1 MGFLDT
7 LLGRSKPK
15 RPDLDQLFA
24 LPSAAVTLE
33 AGAAFV
39 PTGVGAVCFA
49 SVEGG
54 AFERLRQE
62 VRALLDADTERGGIP
77 VEFGRDDYGY
87 TWLTARH
94 GPHEVA
100 ELVSDLHAVNTLLV
114 EGGFGPQLLCSLVD
128 FAQRDTSGPGGRPGD
143 AGGSDASGGS
153 GEAGASGGSG
163 GSGGSGSSGGSGRSW
178 GSGEDGRARSL
189 ALIYLYKRGTF
200 YPFAPLPGGGE
211 KRDNGLELQVR
222 ALLADDLPIEQDLS
236 RWFPVWGAP
245 GL

>member
-1 MGFLDT
+1 MGFLDV

-24 LPSAAVTLE
+24 LPAAALTLQ
-33 AGAAFV
+33 AGTAFK

-54 AFERLRQE
+54 AFTRLRRD
-62 VRALLDADTERGGIP
+62 VRELLDADTARGGIP
-77 VEFGRDDYGY
+77 VEFDQDSYGY
-87 TWLTARH
+87 TWLTARQ
-94 GPHEVA
+94 PPDDMA
-100 ELVSDLHAVNTLLV
+100 ALVNDLHAVNTLLA
-114 EGGFGPQLLCSLVD
+114 EGGFGPQLLCSLVS
-128 FAQRDTSGPGGRPGD
+128 FRQE
-143 AGGSDASGGS
+143 GS
-153 GEAGASGGSG
+153 GA
-163 GSGGSGSSGGSGRSW
+163 
-178 GSGEDGRARSL
+178 SL

-200 YPFAPLPGGGE
+200 YPFAPLSGGTE

-222 ALLADDLPIEQDLS
+222 GLLADDLAVEEDLS